1 MLVSVLNLRINT
13 QTHTP
18 GVIMEVNFLY
28 EDNNTMRWVSV
39 CVCLFCFC
47 SLAWTPSL
55 PIERIERVREI
66 EKERLRVPEQEKFA
80 YYLCE
85 LSTQSHVTAPSKYKL
100 TFSRKIQYIRNWW
113 MVIVVKLF
121 VLDNGTNLYCLCVCS
136 VRARSPNRIKCM
148 PSINW
153 NTMRGEPRKMYR

>member
-28 EDNNTMRWVSV
+28 EDNNTMRWISV

-80 YYLCE
+80 YYLRE

-100 TFSRKIQYIRNWW
+100 TFSRKIYSKLMDGNCCKIICARQRN
-113 MVIVVKLF
+113 KF
-121 VLDNGTNLYCLCVCS
+121 VLSVCVCS